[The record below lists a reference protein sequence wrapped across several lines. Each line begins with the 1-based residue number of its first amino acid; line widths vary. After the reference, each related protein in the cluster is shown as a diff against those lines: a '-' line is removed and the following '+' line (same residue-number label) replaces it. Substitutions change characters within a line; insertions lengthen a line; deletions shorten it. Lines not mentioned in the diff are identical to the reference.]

1 MANGWSAFGTALSQI
16 LGSAATANPNL
27 LPQIITAA
35 TSAANPNAAAEDQA
49 LAQAEALF
57 AVNATLALKSIEKA
71 IGLIPTSYLGVT
83 IGLSAIKADTPPL
96 QAVQAIEIARAALK
110 KAPGA

>member
-1 MANGWSAFGTALSQI
+1 MSSGWAQFGTALSQI
-16 LGSAATANPNL
+16 LGSAATANPQL
-27 LPQIITAA
+27 LPQIISAA
-35 TSAANPNAAAEDQA
+35 TSAANPNAQAEDQA

-57 AVNATLALKSIEKA
+57 AVNPALALAAITKA

-96 QAVQAIEIARAALK
+96 QAIQAIEIARAALK